1 MENGMMTWQHG
12 ETAYTILGD
21 LHSGKTPLVALHGG
35 PGFLGKSAM
44 TVAQYAEKSG
54 RPAVIYDQ
62 IGCGSS
68 SLLREKPKEFWQ
80 ADIFVQEFYELIK
93 HLGIEDNFA
102 INGHSWGG
110 LLAAEIAITQPRGLK
125 ALVLSSPLGDSD
137 TWVAG
142 VKELLAQMPS
152 EISSVIIKHEE
163 AGTTTTDEYMEAAF
177 KFYDK
182 HVIRIP
188 MPQDIVEIFDEA
200 LADQNVY
207 NAMWGPSELM
217 CNGTLAGHVVTD
229 RLDRIIAPTLII
241 SGKYDE
247 CMASTAGAYLSGI
260 KGSRWELF
268 EESSHLSYV
277 EEAAKYQRVM
287 NEFLESSTSS

>member
-1 MENGMMTWQHG
+1 MTTGKMAWELG
-12 ETAYTILGD
+12 ETAYTVVGD
-21 LHSGKTPLVALHGG
+21 LHSGKTPLIALHGG
-35 PGFLGKSAM
+35 PGFLGKSSL
-44 TVAQYAEKSG
+44 TIAQYAQKSG

-68 SLLREKPKEFWQ
+68 SSLKDKPADFWQ
-80 ADIFVQEFYELIK
+80 VEIFVTEFHQLIN
-93 HLGIEDNFA
+93 HLGIADNFA

-110 LLAAEIAITQPRGLK
+110 LLAAEIAITQPQGLK
-125 ALVLSSPLGDSD
+125 ALMLSSPLGDSD

-142 VKELLAQMPS
+142 VKELLAEMPT
-152 EISSVIIKHEE
+152 EIASVIIRHEE
-163 AGTTTTDEYMEAAF
+163 AGKTDQPEYMEAAL

-188 MPQDIVEIFDEA
+188 MPPDLVEIFDEA
-200 LADQNVY
+200 MANQNVY
-207 NAMWGPSELM
+207 NSMWGPSELM
-217 CNGTLAGHVVTD
+217 CNGTLAGHVVTN
-229 RLDRIIAPTLII
+229 RLDRINVPTLIT

-247 CMASTAGAYLSGI
+247 CMASTAGAYHSGI

-268 EESSHLSYV
+268 QESSHLSYV

-287 NEFLESSTSS
+287 NEFLDSNC

>member
-1 MENGMMTWQHG
+1 MTTGTLKWELG
-12 ETAYTILGD
+12 ETAYAVIGD
-21 LHSGKTPLVALHGG
+21 LKSGKTPLVALHGG
-35 PGFLGKSAM
+35 PGFLGKSCA
-44 TVAQYAEKSG
+44 TITGYAQKSD
-54 RPAVIYDQ
+54 RPAVWYDQ
-62 IGCGSS
+62 LGCGASS
-68 SLLREKPKEFWQ
+68 GLKEKPADFWQ
-80 ADIFVQEFYELIK
+80 VDIFVKEFHQLIN
-93 HLGIEDNFA
+93 HLGIADNFA

-110 LLAAEIAITQPRGLK
+110 LLAAEIAITQPKGLK
-125 ALVLSSPLGDSD
+125 ALILSSPLGDSD

-142 VKELLAQMPS
+142 VKELLAGMPE

-163 AGTTTTDEYMEAAF
+163 AGTTTTDEYMAAAF

-182 HVIRIP
+182 HVIRVP
-188 MPQDIVEIFDEA
+188 MPPDLVEIFDEA

-207 NAMWGPSELM
+207 NSMWGPSELM

-229 RLDRIIAPTLII
+229 RLDRIIAPTLIM

-247 CMASTAGAYLSGI
+247 CMASTASAYLSGI

-287 NEFLESSTSS
+287 NEFLDLNC

>member
-1 MENGMMTWQHG
+1 MMTETMKWELG
-12 ETAYTILGD
+12 ETAYAVIGD
-21 LHSGKTPLVALHGG
+21 LNSGKTPLITLHGG
-35 PGFLGKSAM
+35 PGFLGKSSM
-44 TVAQYAEKSG
+44 TIAQYAQKSE
-54 RPAVIYDQ
+54 RSAVIYDQ
-62 IGCGSS
+62 IGCGASS
-68 SLLREKPKEFWQ
+68 GLKVKPADFWQ
-80 ADIFVQEFYELIK
+80 VPIFVKEFYELIN
-93 HLGIEDNFA
+93 HLGIVDNFA
-102 INGHSWGG
+102 LIGHSWGG
-110 LLAAEIAITQPRGLK
+110 LLAAEIAITQPKGLK
-125 ALVLSSPLGDSD
+125 ALILSSPLGDSD

-142 VKELLAQMPS
+142 VKELLAAMPP
-152 EISSVIIKHEE
+152 EISSVIIKNEE
-163 AGTTTTDEYMEAAF
+163 AGTTTTDEYMAAAF

-182 HVIRIP
+182 HVIRVP
-188 MPQDIVEIFDEA
+188 MPQEVIEVFEEA

-247 CMASTAGAYLSGI
+247 CMATTAGAYRSGI

-287 NEFLESSTSS
+287 NEFLDLHC